1 MGLDVLNCCDETSS
15 DLLVRC
21 LNSSLAR
28 RERASFFAAAPY
40 TNPYSNWERP
50 GPSMSVVIVTRMTKE
65 IYDYGSWSLLLQAA
79 YAEVNGYSMLKMRVK
94 DSETP
99 DYQFHRKLV
108 PMIEALEGDAYHA
121 DYLVWMDADLVILD
135 FEMRIEQIAV
145 EYPKAHIIMS
155 ADVSAPANTGMI
167 IVRNTAWGLAFLKE
181 WHKEHALLPP
191 GSTDQMGFTS
201 VYQRRP
207 SSEVSERVALLSPH
221 VLNSEAPPMGRQ
233 QPSHKVLHL
242 AAESGALRSAVF
254 RHGAEVVC
262 RDFAISRSGKRL
274 PLPPQLELT
283 RAFLQR
289 QAREV
294 YRGSASALLQAFRA
308 HCEKISTDELRL
320 LRQAASKYS
329 HALSYANGDQE
340 TEESREMRLKVF
352 SSVHDCVTSLPSYR
366 RQKSRALGDQKTAV
380 AQQPVDPE
388 EWAEFPEQLKLAV
401 ELGFEALNAAGLG
414 VSSSS
419 SSTMTYVQ
427 IAEFLGEALDVLH
440 VSVHRS
446 FLGHI
451 FDMKAGFL
459 LHMGQNALVGGKAKE
474 GKALLLQAMGFYVHM
489 NKLATKEAEAKVQSD
504 SSSALGDDTLTEGQI
519 WEFMIGDR
527 VLQQGDLRGRLGTMA
542 SLAGAYCTLNEHAV
556 GAQLYARALRLEAS
570 HVGEWHLNLA
580 DKYLNAGL
588 CMRDGHELSREERPT
603 WWTEGEA
610 LVLKAVEVLRR
621 NGRSDPHIMSA
632 AKKELARSPPTK

>member
-1 MGLDVLNCCDETSS
+1 
-15 DLLVRC
+15 
-21 LNSSLAR
+21 
-28 RERASFFAAAPY
+28 
-40 TNPYSNWERP
+40 
-50 GPSMSVVIVTRMTKE
+50 MSVVIVTRVTKE

-79 YAEVNGYSMLKMRVK
+79 YAEFNGYSMLKLRAQ
-94 DSETP
+94 DSETS

-108 PMIEALEGDAYHA
+108 PMIEALESDAYHA

-135 FEMRIEQIAV
+135 FAMRIEQVAV
-145 EYPKAHIIMS
+145 EHPKAHIIMS

-181 WHKEHALLPP
+181 WHKEHALLPA
-191 GSTDQMGFTS
+191 GSTDQLGFAR

-207 SSEVSERVALLSPH
+207 SSEVSEKVALLSPH

-254 RHGAEVVC
+254 RHGAQVVC
-262 RDFAISRSGKRL
+262 RAFATAGSGSRL
-274 PLPPQLELT
+274 PLPSQLELT

-294 YRGSASALLQAFRA
+294 YRGSASALLEAFQA

-352 SSVHDCVTSLPSYR
+352 SSVHDCVTTLPSYL
-366 RQKSRALGDQKTAV
+366 RQKSRALGDQKTPV
-380 AQQPVDPE
+380 AQPVSPE

-401 ELGFEALNAAGLG
+401 ELGFEALHAAGLG
-414 VSSSS
+414 VSSCSG
-419 SSTMTYVQ
+419 SSTFTYVQ
-427 IAEFLGEALDVLH
+427 VAEFLGEALDVLQ

-446 FLGHI
+446 FLGYI

-459 LHMGQNALVGGKAKE
+459 LHMGQNALVGGKSKE

-489 NKLATKEAEAKVQSD
+489 DKSAAKEAEAAAGAEATVQSD
-504 SSSALGDDTLTEGQI
+504 SSSALGDDTLTEGEI
-519 WEFMIGDR
+519 WEYMMSDH
-527 VLQQGDLRGRLGTMA
+527 VLLPQQGDLRGRLGTMA
-542 SLAGAYCTLNEHAV
+542 SLAGAYCALGQHAV
-556 GAQLYARALRLEAS
+556 GAQLYARSLRLEAA

-580 DKYLNAGL
+580 EKYLSAGL
-588 CMRDGHELSREERPT
+588 CMRDGYDLSREERRT

-610 LVLKAVEVLRR
+610 LVLKAVEVLQR
-621 NGRSDPHIMSA
+621 NGRSDPHIISA
-632 AKKELARSPPTK
+632 AKKELDRSLPSK